1 MDNSIKNKIIELHLT
16 GDYSQSKIAKQFSI
30 AQSSVSK
37 TITAYKNGSFI
48 YNDTTVPEQSTSSF
62 TELPSEKIAID
73 EKIVST
79 TSDVVDSIE
88 QLDQSE
94 NVDECEQVS
103 EAPINNC
110 NENACTDC
118 EIAPKCEHILE
129 IPTDAELSNSP
140 ENQSE
145 YDHISDQTLTPASEL
160 ETPTVEI
167 AQCEQEQPQ
176 SLLLKKAKITYT
188 KHGLWLNEYALK
200 LLERPTHL
208 AYSFDDINSK
218 LCIEPFL
225 ESNYY
230 PTIYCTAKCCNNYA
244 KTINKQLVNDLENT
258 LKHKF
263 ENNIVVDFVKDTYK
277 IYFNFIFENGQY
289 IIDLNKDISQVDLK
303 VN

>member
-1 MDNSIKNKIIELHLT
+1 MDNSIKNEIIELYLT

-48 YNDTTVPEQSTSSF
+48 YNDTTVEEQSTTTF
-62 TELPSEKIAID
+62 TELPSKKIAID
-73 EKIVST
+73 EEISVL
-79 TSDVVDSIE
+79 TSEASIDNE
-88 QLDQSE
+88 VIE
-94 NVDECEQVS
+94 NSVTVAECEQVS
-103 EAPINNC
+103 ETPINSC
-110 NENACTDC
+110 NENACADC

-129 IPTDAELSNSP
+129 NPTDTQLSNSP

-145 YDHISDQTLTPASEL
+145 YEHISDQTSTPAYEL
-160 ETPTVEI
+160 ETPKVEI
-167 AQCEQEQPQ
+167 AQYEQEQSQ

-200 LLERPTHL
+200 LLERPTYL

-230 PTIYCTAKCCNNYA
+230 PNIYCTAKCCNNYA

-263 ENNIVVDFVKDTYK
+263 ESNIVVDFIKDTYK
-277 IYFNFIFENGQY
+277 IYFNFKFENGQY
-289 IIDLNKDISQVDLK
+289 IIDLNKDIAQVDLK